1 MNLGNCLFHSRK
13 NCKLSQ
19 EEVADKLGVNRRTI
33 SEWESNET
41 IPDIYQAKKLAK
53 LYNITLDKLTDCYDE
68 TNELNEIQKIIAQ
81 TDEKTTEKIDWTSAW
96 GKKYP
101 VLIKYQKD
109 VNIPYYSRKIN
120 AMLDEL
126 VQEYHYSEQDAML
139 VLKDVLYQTWKD
151 RKNNS
156 Q

>member
-33 SEWESNET
+33 SEWESNAT
-41 IPDIYQAKKLAK
+41 MPDIYQAKKLAK

-68 TNELNEIQKIIAQ
+68 ANELNEIQKIIAQ
-81 TDEKTTEKIDWTSAW
+81 TDEKTTQKIDWTSAW

>member
-81 TDEKTTEKIDWTSAW
+81 TDEKTTKKIDWTSAW